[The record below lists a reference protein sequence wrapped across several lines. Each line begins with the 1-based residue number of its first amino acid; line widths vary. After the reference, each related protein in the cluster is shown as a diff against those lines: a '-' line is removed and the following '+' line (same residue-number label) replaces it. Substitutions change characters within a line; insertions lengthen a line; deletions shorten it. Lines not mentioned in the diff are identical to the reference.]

1 MLLGVSSDDETG
13 GCAQCREGSSFHRL
27 GDSPSGIEYSKWFFY
42 YFAPRLIGTLGGLE
56 IFCPN
61 VMDDPASRC
70 GPLLW
75 NGQGVVGDLRFLGLD
90 WSPEWSFTGKM
101 RYLILLLGTPYL
113 AGVFR
118 VPRYLTTC
126 GDDTCRPSPSP
137 SCGMMLLWA
146 EPARAYEFSADH
158 VLHLYSSFALSSWG
172 SCSPDMV
179 LRIWALNR
187 KDSGF

>member
-1 MLLGVSSDDETG
+1 MAPGRVPSVGLVTGRQLGVSSDDETG

-75 NGQGVVGDLRFLGLD
+75 NGQGVVGDLRFLGLGLR
-90 WSPEWSFTGKM
+90 SPPPG
-101 RYLILLLGTPYL
+101 
-113 AGVFR
+113 
-118 VPRYLTTC
+118 
-126 GDDTCRPSPSP
+126 
-137 SCGMMLLWA
+137 
-146 EPARAYEFSADH
+146 
-158 VLHLYSSFALSSWG
+158 
-172 SCSPDMV
+172 
-179 LRIWALNR
+179 
-187 KDSGF
+187 